1 MHKKTLRIFKQ
12 TFIIYSY
19 HFPPFDFLRSLAL
32 AKYSCSLS
40 LMPSFP
46 FPFLSEE
53 DFLVSDFLRLSFL
66 DLLLRLFP
74 SSLLELSESDD
85 ESELDELEDES
96 ELDDD
101 DELLELSEPEEE
113 D

>member
-1 MHKKTLRIFKQ
+1 
-12 TFIIYSY
+12 
-19 HFPPFDFLRSLAL
+19 
-32 AKYSCSLS
+32 
-40 LMPSFP
+40 MPSFP